1 MGGDRVHLLAV
12 ALLSLLLGMALP
24 APVRGEPGSP
34 PFQLASNSE
43 TASEVQASVTDFS
56 SLTSSPAR
64 LATLNGSSGGI
75 TPTPGASISN
85 VLVVDSGY
93 FGGQGWDL
101 GDDLFHTT
109 ADTTNFTPP
118 DDPDFPEI
126 ASLLTDGLNESVE
139 LNNWN
144 PSGGGSSYGGPESY
158 WLDRNPDLIGMDVD
172 FIRLVIHDFTYSPV
186 SDGTQFSENYTW
198 EIWGH
203 PIFIV
208 FYPPTDANGTY
219 LIDRRYTNVNV
230 SLAETGTAIL
240 EWNGANRSLNGS
252 GTNWRLNMSGL
263 ANGVYTYRVWATN
276 STGAVFASPIRRLT
290 VGVGIWSLRHATT
303 GFFPSIA
310 YDSNGSLR
318 ICFDGAGIGGMYGLI
333 YGSFDSSGWRFTQ
346 VDASSAYAGQSC
358 SVALDREGRP
368 HISYIWGPDYNDNF
382 YVRHASFDG
391 TSWNLETID
400 HGYYTYTAI
409 ALDPVSDLPR
419 IAYSPYSGGL
429 RLATFNGSDW
439 TIQVVDPSADGA
451 TVSLDIDPNG
461 NPGIAYAD
469 WQGDAVR
476 YARWT
481 GSEWNISVV
490 DHRAFGPSLKLDE
503 MGSPHIAYLT
513 RNGVMYASRN
523 GATWSNETVDV
534 KTFYSVALVL
544 DAQDAPSIAYGGWWG
559 GDLRYAAK
567 NGTWTTQ
574 IVSRNYGG
582 NGVVM
587 ALGPGGTPGI
597 VFQSSLA
604 NGDLVYASTG
614 PDTIPPST
622 GIQMTGTLGNGGW
635 FRSSVRITLVPTDD
649 VSVRNTTYRIDGGPW
664 RVYSAPFDVTED
676 GNHTVEYYSTDD
688 AGNSETIRTASLR
701 IDSLAPAVSPET
713 TGVVGRDGWYRS
725 SVNVTLQANDA
736 QSGVAYIEYQVD
748 RGPWILYSGRFAVSG
763 DGWHSV
769 QYLAVDGAGNIAGP
783 ATIVLKIDSTPPS
796 TSSSVLGTIGGSG
809 WYTTSASVSLSATDT
824 VIGELSITD
833 SLDGGPWENYSHPVI
848 IEEGRHV
855 FSYRAEDMAGNVE
868 APHSVAIDVD
878 TTPPTATITSPSVQA
893 IVASNDLDVTWTA
906 TDATSGIDHFELTLD
921 GGVSRDVDA
930 AARSYTFSGVSD
942 GSHTVELRAVDV
954 AGNAAATARV
964 LSVDSTNPVLSIISP
979 GGGTVFTA
987 SSVEVTWT
995 ASDATSGLDHITI
1008 SLDGG
1013 AATDFPA
1020 ATSSLTFSNLRD
1032 GTHTTRVQAVD
1043 RAGNVA
1049 TSSVTF
1055 RVDTGILSPSGP
1067 YGSSLLVGVDLAILA
1082 AIGIVAILVLRRRGT
1097 SPPREGT

>member
-109 ADTTNFTPP
+109 ADTTNFSPP

-461 NPGIAYAD
+461 NPGIAY
-469 WQGDAVR
+469 
-476 YARWT
+476 
-481 GSEWNISVV
+481 
-490 DHRAFGPSLKLDE
+490 
-503 MGSPHIAYLT
+503 
-513 RNGVMYASRN
+513 
-523 GATWSNETVDV
+523 
-534 KTFYSVALVL
+534 
-544 DAQDAPSIAYGGWWG
+544 GGWWG

-676 GNHTVEYYSTDD
+676 GNHTVEDYSTDD

-713 TGVVGRDGWYRS
+713 TGVLGRDGWYRS

-763 DGWHSV
+763 DGGHSV
-769 QYLAVDGAGNIAGP
+769 QYLAVDGAGNISGP

-796 TSSSVLGTIGGSG
+796 TSSSASGTIGGSG
-809 WYTTSASVSLSATDT
+809 WYTTSASVSLSATAT
-824 VIGELSITD
+824 VIGALSITH
-833 SLDGGPWENYSHPVI
+833 SLDGRPLEN
-848 IEEGRHV
+848 
-855 FSYRAEDMAGNVE
+855 
-868 APHSVAIDVD
+868 
-878 TTPPTATITSPSVQA
+878 
-893 IVASNDLDVTWTA
+893 
-906 TDATSGIDHFELTLD
+906 
-921 GGVSRDVDA
+921 
-930 AARSYTFSGVSD
+930 
-942 GSHTVELRAVDV
+942 
-954 AGNAAATARV
+954 
-964 LSVDSTNPVLSIISP
+964 
-979 GGGTVFTA
+979 
-987 SSVEVTWT
+987 
-995 ASDATSGLDHITI
+995 
-1008 SLDGG
+1008 
-1013 AATDFPA
+1013 
-1020 ATSSLTFSNLRD
+1020 
-1032 GTHTTRVQAVD
+1032 
-1043 RAGNVA
+1043 
-1049 TSSVTF
+1049 
-1055 RVDTGILSPSGP
+1055 
-1067 YGSSLLVGVDLAILA
+1067 
-1082 AIGIVAILVLRRRGT
+1082 
-1097 SPPREGT
+1097 